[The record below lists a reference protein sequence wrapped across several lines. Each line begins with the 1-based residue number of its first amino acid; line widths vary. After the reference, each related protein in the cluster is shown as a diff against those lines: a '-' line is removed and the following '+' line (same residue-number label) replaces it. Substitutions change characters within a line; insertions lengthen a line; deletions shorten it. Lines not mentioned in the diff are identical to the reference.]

1 MIQVNNI
8 LRSVYRN
15 SKDSDKKFNVLSMCR
30 NNEKYI
36 SLLCKTPN
44 NFYILPDHPWNV
56 LIENVPSNLSLL
68 SLHSQPL
75 DCIICYDRAEQY
87 AEAQSIAQKFHI
99 PIILIDMCSES
110 LVRPNHLLESLQPT
124 DPSSLH
130 RKPTL
135 RICNDSYIQS
145 SWNKDSVSIV
155 IPIGIDTDILKSK
168 QSNEL
173 LISLD
178 NNIPAQLGAEI
189 ATRLQNHALIP
200 TDHDQSQEKNIAKSS
215 YFINTQRTVT
225 VKLLEAMACENIVI
239 AVRNADTENFIT
251 HEKTGI
257 LINDLNELL
266 PTIQKIEGS
275 PEIKE
280 YIQKESRQKIIKE
293 HSLEKF
299 ISKWL
304 AAFSFLKSNFYT
316 PHQ

>member
-8 LRSVYRN
+8 LRSVYRIN
-15 SKDSDKKFNVLSMCR
+15 KDSEEFNVLTMCR

-36 SLLCKTPN
+36 SLLCRTSN
-44 NFYILPDHPWNV
+44 HFYILPDHPWNV
-56 LIENVPSNLSLL
+56 LIEKVPSNLSVLN
-68 SLHSQPL
+68 LHSQPL

-87 AEAQSIAQKFHI
+87 AEAQSLAHKFHI

-110 LVRPNHLLESLQPT
+110 LIRPQHLLESLQPT
-124 DPSSLH
+124 ANTSLH

-135 RICNDSYIQS
+135 RICNNTHIQN

-155 IPIGIDTDILKSK
+155 IPIGIDTEVLKSK
-168 QSNEL
+168 PSNET

-189 ATRLQNHALIP
+189 ATRLQNYSLIP
-200 TDHDQSQEKNIAKSS
+200 TDHDQSQEKNIAKST

-225 VKLLEAMACENIVI
+225 VKMLEAMACENIVI
-239 AVRNADTENFIT
+239 AVKNSDTENFIL

-257 LINDLNELL
+257 LINHLDELL
-266 PTIQKIEGS
+266 PTIQKLENS

-280 YIQKESRQKIIKE
+280 YIKKESRDRIIKE

-299 ISKWL
+299 ISKWT